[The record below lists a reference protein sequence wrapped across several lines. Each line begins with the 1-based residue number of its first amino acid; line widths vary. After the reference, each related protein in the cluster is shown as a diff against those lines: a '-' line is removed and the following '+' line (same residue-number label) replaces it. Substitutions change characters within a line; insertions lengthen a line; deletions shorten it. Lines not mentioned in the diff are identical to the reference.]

1 MPDQS
6 EFEHAFIA
14 SAPDFRGTFRCAIAP
29 PMRSLC
35 SCKTALA
42 LGGAADDAVAANQCE
57 YGPISVKV
65 LVYTE
70 TAPDQTVTNCAHQAM
85 RPTHELYRSGF
96 DPFHRS
102 KAEPVI
108 GALSGSYWI
117 PNSALSFQD
126 MLGMKCSLVTVDE
139 TA

>member
-70 TAPDQTVTNCAHQAM
+70 TAPSQGPRSRRVSPSQAASM
-85 RPTHELYRSGF
+85 YALPRKSIATMPKLANRT
-96 DPFHRS
+96 PFTF
-102 KAEPVI
+102 VV
-108 GALSGSYWI
+108 
-117 PNSALSFQD
+117 NSF
-126 MLGMKCSLVTVDE
+126 LVRAANDAVGHGH
-139 TA
+139 

>member
-35 SCKTALA
+35 SCKTALGWEA
-42 LGGAADDAVAANQCE
+42 PPTMRWAANQCE

-70 TAPDQTVTNCAHQAM
+70 T
-85 RPTHELYRSGF
+85 
-96 DPFHRS
+96 S
-102 KAEPVI
+102 KPCSFAAKGRAREFVGRLSINNTFFPVCH
-108 GALSGSYWI
+108 S
-117 PNSALSFQD
+117 
-126 MLGMKCSLVTVDE
+126 
-139 TA
+139 